1 MSKIRIVG
9 QLERL
14 IQGLR
19 EKESV
24 KKAEL
29 HEIQDELKCFQKS
42 LEALNAIPINE
53 APAKKEKK
61 KKANASEETRTNN
74 PM

>member
-1 MSKIRIVG
+1 MSKTRIIG
-9 QLERL
+9 QLGRL
-14 IQGLR
+14 IQRLR

-29 HEIQDELKCFQKS
+29 LEIQDELKCYQKS
-42 LEALNAIPINE
+42 LEALNIVPMNKGLE
-53 APAKKEKK
+53 KKVKK
-61 KKANASEETRTNN
+61 KKANVSEETRTNN